1 MSHLSWC
8 CFAKFTHIAQ
18 LPAIACTEIS
28 PTGHDSDRLTDR
40 LTQSVPCVVDNY
52 KVSHGQTGQKATATL
67 QIHHIDMH
75 ASCMI
80 GLMSVPASCLW
91 HAEHATP
98 LLAQA
103 QWLLDPTLP
112 VAHRSMSNAH
122 RSMSNAPQLCLA
134 KGRHTA
140 THHQHAL
147 MVHADCRPEP
157 R

>member
-1 MSHLSWC
+1 M
-8 CFAKFTHIAQ
+8 
-18 LPAIACTEIS
+18 
-28 PTGHDSDRLTDR
+28 
-40 LTQSVPCVVDNY
+40 TQSVPCVVHNC
-52 KVSHGQTGQKATATL
+52 KVSHGQTGQKATATQ
-67 QIHHIDMH
+67 QIHHIGMH

-80 GLMSVPASCLW
+80 GLISIPASCLW

-112 VAHRSMSNAH
+112 VAHRSMSNA
-122 RSMSNAPQLCLA
+122 PQLCLA

-140 THHQHAL
+140 THHQHVL
-147 MVHADCRPEP
+147 MVHADCRPEL

>member
-18 LPAIACTEIS
+18 LPAIACT

-52 KVSHGQTGQKATATL
+52 KVSHGHTGQKATATL

-112 VAHRSMSNAH
+112 VAR
-122 RSMSNAPQLCLA
+122 RSMSNAPQLCPA
-134 KGRHTA
+134 KGRHIA
-140 THHQHAL
+140 THH
-147 MVHADCRPEP
+147 
-157 R
+157 